1 MAKWF
6 RWITNRADLN
16 RDGYVDL
23 KDAILSLQII
33 SDISPSAIRPDYAIS
48 HADVNGDAKVGLQEA
63 IYILQKASGLR

>member
-16 RDGYVDL
+16 RDGYVDT
-23 KDAILSLQII
+23 KDAILALQIL
-33 SDISPSAIRPDYAIS
+33 SNMSPSAIRPDYAIS
-48 HADVNGDAKVGLQEA
+48 HADVNGDARVGLQEA